1 MSDGCPDRA
10 GWELGR
16 SEWGAFMNMTSAGDR
31 VGKRDP
37 NPGEPG
43 KQIRLTWVSLD
54 VWSALK
60 TAVLMGI
67 ASGILAAL
75 AALAAWTVLTQAG
88 VFTQADT
95 VLSGFTTAGGLRSVS
110 ALLNGDHLGAVCA
123 GVGLATMLGC
133 TVLGVLGAL
142 AYNIAAIGSAG
153 ALRVGFRTPISV
165 TQAPSRGTPER
176 NQSPS

>member
-1 MSDGCPDRA
+1 MKK
-10 GWELGR
+10 
-16 SEWGAFMNMTSAGDR
+16 TSAGDR

-37 NPGEPG
+37 NPGESG
-43 KQIRLTWVSLD
+43 KQVRLRWVFLD

-60 TAVLMGI
+60 TSVLMGI
-67 ASGILAAL
+67 ASGILTAL
-75 AALAAWTVLTQAG
+75 ATLVAWTVLTQAG

-110 ALLNGDHLGAVCA
+110 SLMNADHVWGVCA
-123 GVGLATMLGC
+123 GVGLVTTLGC

-153 ALRVGFRTPISV
+153 ALRVGFRTPSSV
-165 TQAPSRGTPER
+165 TQAPARGAPER
-176 NQSPS
+176 NESPA